1 MTYYSQSYYEEKQVI
16 SQAFPQNPKLC
27 PVTALS
33 QDLDKRLLL
42 SSDAAAIF
50 ITTLKP
56 YKGASTDII
65 DRWIKHTLKKQELT
79 PVFLLVFFADSLPQ

>member
-42 SSDAAAIF
+42 SSDAALF

-56 YKGASTDII
+56 YKGTSTDII
-65 DRWIKHTLKKQELT
+65 DHWIKHNAQNRN
-79 PVFLLVFFADSLPQ
+79 